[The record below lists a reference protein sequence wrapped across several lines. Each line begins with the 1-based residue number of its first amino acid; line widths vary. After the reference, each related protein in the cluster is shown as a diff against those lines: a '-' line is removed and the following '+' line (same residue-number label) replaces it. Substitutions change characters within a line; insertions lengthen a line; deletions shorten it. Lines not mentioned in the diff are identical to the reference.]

1 MAGDL
6 SQNSYGKS
14 DVRVTRLFRRD
25 AGRFD
30 VCQMSVSVRLR
41 GDFAASYLEGDNSKV
56 VATDSIRNTIY
67 VLARRHDFQTP
78 EDFGHLVAEH
88 FLSTYAHVQSA
99 EVQVTAQQYERLSN
113 GGTPHPFAF
122 VGGGSERATF
132 SILLDRGG
140 VVKSTQGIAGLLVL
154 KATDSEFVGY
164 VRDEYTTLPEMQ
176 ERIFSTVITAGWNLS
191 KRPASYASSRAAV
204 REAILG
210 VFMNQ
215 HSRAVQET
223 LLQMG
228 RKALDACPEAA
239 EISLALPNKHHLPMD
254 LSPFGL
260 DNPHMVFQPVDEP
273 YGLIEG
279 TVSRG

>member
-1 MAGDL
+1 MAGNL

-14 DVRVTRLFRRD
+14 DVRVTRLFRREG
-25 AGRFD
+25 ARFD
-30 VCQMSVSVRLR
+30 VCQMSVNVRLR

-56 VATDSIRNTIY
+56 VATDSIRNTVY
-67 VLARRHDFQTP
+67 VLARRHDFETP

-88 FLSTYAHVQSA
+88 FVSTYSHVSSA
-99 EVQVTAQQYERLSN
+99 EVSISAQQYQRLDDAGS
-113 GGTPHPFAF
+113 PHPFAF
-122 VGGGSERATF
+122 VGGGSERSTF
-132 SILLDRGG
+132 SILQDRNGA
-140 VVKSTQGIAGLLVL
+140 VRFTQGISGLLVL

-176 ERIFSTVITAGWNLS
+176 ERIFSTVITAGWSLS
-191 KRPASYASSRAAV
+191 KRPASYATARSSV
-204 REAILG
+204 RGAILG
-210 VFMNQ
+210 VFMKQ

-228 RKALDACPEAA
+228 RAALDACPEAA
-239 EISLALPNKHHLPMD
+239 EISLSLPNKHHLPMD